1 MRVVITGTSHGIGLA
16 TAAKF
21 MGAGHEVI
29 GIDWDSAPEILMHFS
44 GSCAGHIGTY
54 THVMANVS
62 CVSTL
67 PDIPNCDVLINNAG
81 VQIEGLNIPVNLMG
95 VINCCEKYALQP
107 SIKAVVNVASVSA
120 HNGAEFPLYTASK
133 GGVLAYTKWLA
144 QEVAKY
150 GATANSISPGGV
162 ITPMTADIWN
172 DEVKRQMV
180 LDETLLNRWASSHE
194 IAEWIYFIC
203 VVNKSMTA
211 QDIIIDNGETANY
224 NFIQ

>member
-1 MRVVITGTSHGIGLA
+1 MRVIITGTSKGIGLA
-16 TAAKF
+16 TAARF
-21 MGAGHEVI
+21 LRDGHDVF
-29 GIDWDSAPEILMHFS
+29 GIDTECSPKAILSQSGYTGEYYHYVADVSDKDS
-44 GSCAGHIGTY
+44 
-54 THVMANVS
+54 
-62 CVSTL
+62 L
-67 PDIPNCDVLINNAG
+67 PVFNRCDILINNAG
-81 VQIEGLNIPVNLMG
+81 VQDEAHNIPVNLIG
-95 VINCCEKYALQP
+95 VINCCEQYAFQP

-162 ITPMTADIWN
+162 ITPMTEDIWN
-172 DEVKRQMV
+172 DEGKRALV
-180 LDETLLNRWASSHE
+180 LDETLLGRWATAEE
-194 IAEWIYFIC
+194 IAEWIYFIS

-211 QDIIIDNGETANY
+211 QDIIIDNGETAKF

>member
-1 MRVVITGTSHGIGLA
+1 MKVVITGTSKGIGLA

-21 MGAGHEVI
+21 MSQGHMVL
-29 GIDWDSAPEILMHFS
+29 GIDTEKAPEILLNMSAYRGKYVHCVADVSHKEALPVFS
-44 GSCAGHIGTY
+44 DC
-54 THVMANVS
+54 
-62 CVSTL
+62 
-67 PDIPNCDVLINNAG
+67 DILINNAG
-81 VQIEGLNIPVNLMG
+81 VQDEEFNIPVNLMG
-95 VINCCEKYALQP
+95 VINCCEQFAFQP
-107 SIKAVVNVASVSA
+107 SIKAIVNVASVSA

-162 ITPMTADIWN
+162 ITPMTSDIWN
-172 DEVKRQMV
+172 DQEKRAAV
-180 LDETLLNRWASSHE
+180 LQETLLGRWATAQE
-194 IAEWIYFIC
+194 IAEWIYFIS

-211 QDIIIDNGETANY
+211 QDIIIDNGETAKF

>member
-1 MRVVITGTSHGIGLA
+1 MIVVITGTSKGIGTA

-21 MGAGHEVI
+21 LSRGHTVI
-29 GIDWDSAPEILMHFS
+29 GIDVCNCPSRLANLS
-44 GSCAGHIGTY
+44 RYRGSYFHAECDVRDKESLPI
-54 THVMANVS
+54 VS
-62 CVSTL
+62 
-67 PDIPNCDVLINNAG
+67 NCDILINNAG
-81 VQIEGLNIPVNLMG
+81 VQDEDQNIDVNLMG
-95 VINCCEKYALQP
+95 VINCCDKYAFQP
-107 SIKAVVNVASVSA
+107 SIKAIVNVASVSA

-150 GATANSISPGGV
+150 GATANSLSPGGV

-172 DEVKRQMV
+172 DENKKSAV
-180 LDETLLNRWASSHE
+180 LQETLLNKWATAQE
-194 IAEWIYFIC
+194 IAEWIYFIS

-211 QDIIIDNGETANY
+211 QDIIIDNGETAKY